1 MEKKT
6 KIAVPADA
14 PDLDARVAGRLGLAP
29 YLLVIDTKD
38 MSFEAVKGADRT
50 TGPGAGI
57 QIVTQAL
64 GMNARTLLVNYISPG
79 IARTLEKNGIEVISP
94 VTGTVREA
102 LESYMSGSFIRKNA
116 KGSEKGIGTALS
128 IAHAPWKDAFRKSAN
143 QFLSIFPIL
152 TGVILLVGLFQVF
165 LPRDWLLTVFSGNS
179 FFDTLWG
186 ACTGSILAGN
196 PLNSYVIGE
205 TLLELGVDLFGVT
218 ALMISWVTVGI
229 IQLPAEIAALGMRFA
244 VLRNAAAFLITLF
257 ATPFIVWI
265 SGGIL

>member
-1 MEKKT
+1 
-6 KIAVPADA
+6 
-14 PDLDARVAGRLGLAP
+14 
-29 YLLVIDTKD
+29 
-38 MSFEAVKGADRT
+38 
-50 TGPGAGI
+50 
-57 QIVTQAL
+57 
-64 GMNARTLLVNYISPG
+64 
-79 IARTLEKNGIEVISP
+79 
-94 VTGTVREA
+94 
-102 LESYMSGSFIRKNA
+102 
-116 KGSEKGIGTALS
+116 
-128 IAHAPWKDAFRKSAN
+128 WKDAFRKSAN